1 MTKRMGLLRVAL
13 AATVFLPAA
22 NAVADE
28 ATAKSDKNTGYV
40 ERVVVTGSR
49 AASKDQ
55 PGATSVMTSDDM
67 ERRDVARLS
76 EALTLLP
83 GVSFQPGNRGGGRN
97 EASVYV
103 RGFDLSRVPV
113 LLDGIPIYV
122 PYDGYVDLNRLQT
135 FDLASIEVARGY
147 ASVLYGPNA
156 MAGAINLVTR
166 RPDDGFAAKGQTR
179 LDLTDDL
186 ERSGTRMS
194 ALASYGERDWY
205 VRGAVGWLD
214 TEFTPLSDDF
224 VAGLYQPKGER
235 RRSATDDLTT
245 NVKVALTPGDDEYAL
260 TYVRQNGEKGAP
272 PYAESVGSRAIFFDW
287 PYYDKESV
295 YVNTLT
301 AFDNGW
307 SLKGRFYYDAFQNQ
321 LKRYDNAN
329 YTTQSLPFA
338 FTSSYDDDTY
348 GGSMELA
355 IPAGA
360 SGDLRLAG
368 FLKQDT
374 HREFNPG
381 GPVSSMRDVTGSV
394 AAAYRTPI
402 AEALAFSSGISFDFR
417 NALEAD
423 NPTVGGGA
431 QFAVAD
437 QDAFNWQAGLE
448 YSLGDDL
455 EAYAGVSHKSRFATM
470 FERYSYRLGFG
481 QPNPGV
487 APERLLTIEGGVRGT
502 FASWLTGSAG
512 VFWGRADDYVQSVTI
527 GTNPSPPF
535 NAITQYQNV
544 GEVEI
549 SGVELDLAAEIEWF
563 SARLAYAYLDRELT
577 NRPGVILFG
586 TPDNKIDAD
595 VQAEFGGGFFA
606 QASLAYRDG
615 MLTTDTGTGNPIE
628 SYTLAGLKAGWHS
641 DAGLAIELAAQNMF
655 DEFYEYDDG
664 YPGVGRTI
672 SLTVRA
678 RY

>member
-1 MTKRMGLLRVAL
+1 MTKRMGLLRAAL

-22 NAVADE
+22 QAVADE
-28 ATAKSDKNTGYV
+28 SAPKADKNLGYV
-40 ERVVVTGSR
+40 EKVVVTGSR

-55 PGATSVMTSDDM
+55 PGATSVITSDDM
-67 ERRDVARLS
+67 ERRDVARLT

-122 PYDGYVDLNRLQT
+122 PYDGYIDLNRLQT
-135 FDLASIEVARGY
+135 FDLAAVEVARGY
-147 ASVLYGPNA
+147 SSVLYGPNA

-166 RPDDGFAAKGQTR
+166 RPDDGFAARGQAR

-186 ERSGTRMS
+186 EKSGAR
-194 ALASYGERDWY
+194 ANVLASYGAQDWY

-214 TEFTPLSDDF
+214 TDFTPLSDGF
-224 VAGLYQPKGER
+224 TAGLFQPRGER
-235 RRSATDDLTT
+235 RRSSTEDLTT
-245 NVKVALTPGDDEYAL
+245 NFKVSLTPGDDEYAL
-260 TYVRQNGEKGAP
+260 TYVKQNGEKGAP
-272 PYAESVGSRAIFFDW
+272 PYAENVASRAIFFDW

-295 YVNTLT
+295 YLNTST
-301 AFDNGW
+301 AFANGW
-307 SLKGRFYYDAFQNQ
+307 SLKGRLYYDAFQNQ
-321 LKRYDNAN
+321 LRRYDNAN

-338 FTSSYDDDTY
+338 FTSDYDDDTY
-348 GGSMELA
+348 GGSAELS
-355 IPAGA
+355 IPTAGA
-360 SGDLRLAG
+360 GDLRLAG

-381 GPVSSMRDVTGSV
+381 GPVSSMRDMTGSV
-394 AAAYRTPI
+394 AAAYRAAI
-402 AEALAFSSGISFDFR
+402 ADGFAFTGGLSYDFR

-423 NPTVGGGA
+423 NPTLGGGA
-431 QFAVAD
+431 QFAVQD
-437 QDAFNWQAGLE
+437 QDAFNWQAGVE
-448 YSLGDDL
+448 YALADDL
-455 EAYAGVSHKSRFATM
+455 EAFAGISRKSRFATM

-481 QPNPGV
+481 QPNAGL
-487 APERLLTIEGGVRGT
+487 APERLLTIEGGVRGA
-502 FASWLTGSAG
+502 FASWLTGSAD

-549 SGVELDLAAEIEWF
+549 AGVELDLAAEVEWF

-577 NRPGVILFG
+577 NRPGVLFG

-595 VQAEFGGGFFA
+595 VQAELGHGFFA

-615 MLTTDTGTGNPIE
+615 MLTADTGNGNPID

-641 DAGLAIELAAQNMF
+641 DEGLAVELAAQNLF
-655 DEFYEYDDG
+655 DQFYEYDDG